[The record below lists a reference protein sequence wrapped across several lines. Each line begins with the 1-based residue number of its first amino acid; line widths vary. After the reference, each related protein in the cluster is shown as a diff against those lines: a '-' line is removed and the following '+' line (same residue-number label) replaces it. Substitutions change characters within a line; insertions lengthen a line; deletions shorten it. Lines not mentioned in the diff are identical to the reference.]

1 LFCIISHS
9 FSHPLGLQQLV
20 SMARHGLELSN
31 QLVKYSQSLFNKTNV
46 SVARHGLKL
55 SSQRAH
61 PLRQRP
67 HLALMCHARLCQL
80 LLQLCQLR
88 S

>member
-20 SMARHGLELSN
+20 SMARHGLELSS
-31 QLVKYSQSLFNKTNV
+31 QLV
-46 SVARHGLKL
+46 SVARHGLEF